1 MQRYEQM
8 LKEKREKSKDFSNT
22 ASNRYLTILLR
33 LRQGYQTTSLMA
45 LSELMALKPLMIPQK

>member
-45 LSELMALKPLMIPQK
+45 LSELMALKPLMIPSK